1 MIYGNLDKMI
11 AEAMKSNN
19 QETLKVLRLVKSD
32 LQKALIAN
40 KGKLDELGETKVLMS
55 MVEQREKDI
64 AIYREAGRT
73 DLEDEEQKELD
84 IIRSYIPK
92 QPTEEEITVC
102 ANKAIDSFLA
112 SKDDG
117 YTLSVK
123 DTKPIMD
130 IVKETYNTPTVGKI
144 VSAVLKSKLA

>member
-64 AIYREAGRT
+64 AIYKEAGRT
-73 DLEDEEQKELD
+73 DLADEEQKELD

-92 QPTEEEITVC
+92 QPTEEEIADC

-112 SKDDG
+112 SKEDG
-117 YTLSVK
+117 YVLSVK

-144 VSAVLKSKLA
+144 VSTVLKSRFA

>member
-1 MIYGNLDKMI
+1 MIYSNLDKMI
-11 AEAMKSNN
+11 AEAMKGNN

-64 AIYREAGRT
+64 AIYKEAGRT
-73 DLEDEEQKELD
+73 DLADEEQKELD

-92 QPTEEEITVC
+92 QPTEEEIADC
-102 ANKAIDSFLA
+102 ANKAIDAFLS
-112 SKDDG
+112 SKEDG
-117 YTLSVK
+117 YVLSVK
-123 DTKPIMD
+123 DTKPVMD

-144 VSAVLKSKLA
+144 VSTVLRSRLA

>member
-64 AIYREAGRT
+64 AIYKEAGRT
-73 DLEDEEQKELD
+73 DLADEEQKELD

-92 QPTEEEITVC
+92 QPTEEEITDC

-112 SKDDG
+112 SKEDG
-117 YTLSVK
+117 YVLSVK

-144 VSAVLKSKLA
+144 VSTVLKSRFA

>member
-64 AIYREAGRT
+64 AIYKEAGRT
-73 DLEDEEQKELD
+73 DLADEEQKELD

-92 QPTEEEITVC
+92 QPTEEEIADC

-112 SKDDG
+112 SKEDG
-117 YTLSVK
+117 YVLSVK

-144 VSAVLKSKLA
+144 VSTVLKSRLA

>member
-32 LQKALIAN
+32 LQKALISN
-40 KGKLDELGETKVLMS
+40 KGKLDELGETTVLMS

-73 DLEDEEQKELD
+73 DLADEEQKELD

-92 QPTEEEITVC
+92 QPTEEEITAC
-102 ANKAIDSFLA
+102 ANKAIDSFLS

-144 VSAVLKSKLA
+144 VSTVLKSRLA